1 MTDLLR
7 FHAAGVNKRGRVLRK
22 NGLIANDRRKKPF
35 SLQFQ
40 RLRSQSGVIT
50 ETVSI
55 TLRTLIVSELTQIQA
70 FYNTRITGRM
80 APNHACK
87 KFADGFDLWSIG
99 GIDNK
104 CQENIEIL
112 SSEGK
117 TSRKERRFTTL
128 QHVACLCF
136 STSFRGNIAVGHTD
150 DAGALSEID
159 PAGVA
164 SQATIDAARDTIVV
178 ETAHCEGCQSRRLT
192 GRAAERSFPHP

>member
-1 MTDLLR
+1 MTGKKNR
-7 FHAAGVNKRGRVLRK
+7 SHCNFRGSK
-22 NGLIANDRRKKPF
+22 A
-35 SLQFQ
+35 
-40 RLRSQSGVIT
+40 SQGVIT

-117 TSRKERRFTTL
+117 TSRKERRFATL

-164 SQATIDAARDTIVV
+164 SRAMIDAARDTIVV
-178 ETAHCEGCQSRRLT
+178 QNAHCEGRQSRRLT
-192 GRAAERSFPHP
+192 GRAAERIFPHP